1 MQDFHNLKVW
11 QKAHAL
17 TLAVYQVTATFPHD
31 ERFGLTIQL
40 RRVATLIPTGIADG
54 CGRTINVEFHKA
66 LSGAM
71 GAGSQLEYL
80 NLLARDLG
88 FLLGDK
94 YDRLNADV
102 IEVKRMLAG
111 LMGSLN
117 D

>member
-17 TLAVYQVTATFPHD
+17 ALAIYQATAAFPHD

-54 CGRTINVEFHKA
+54 CGRAIDVEFHKA

-80 NLLARDLG
+80 TLLARDLG
-88 FLLGDK
+88 FLPSDK
-94 YDRLNADV
+94 YDKLNTDI

-111 LMGSLN
+111 LMGRL
-117 D
+117 DG